1 MNTLP
6 TASDRSVRDDV
17 ALAKRLYMWL
27 LIALAAVGLSALLYY
42 IFAAAADPTRRVCP
56 LLNLTGI
63 PCPSC
68 GGSRAFA
75 RLLAGDFAGSLAL
88 NPNAMLVAIILMA
101 TAIMAL
107 YDSFAMVYKPLQSR
121 MILPRLYRFILP
133 RRRRTL
139 RQRSVLIAIMV
150 AAILFEAFVW
160 IRNIYIDI

>member
-42 IFAAAADPTRRVCP
+42 IFAAAEGSRRVCP

-107 YDSFAMVYKPLQSR
+107 YDFFAMVYKPLQNR
-121 MILPRLYRFILP
+121 MMLPRIYRFVLP
-133 RRRRTL
+133 RKRRTL
-139 RQRSVLIAIMV
+139 RQRSVLIAIVV

>member
-6 TASDRSVRDDV
+6 TASDRSVRDDM

-42 IFAAAADPTRRVCP
+42 IFAAAEESRRVCP

-107 YDSFAMVYKPLQSR
+107 YDFFAIVYKPLQNR
-121 MILPRLYRFILP
+121 MMLPRLYRFVLP

-139 RQRSVLIAIMV
+139 RQRSVLIAIMA

>member
-27 LIALAAVGLSALLYY
+27 LIALAAVGSSVALYY
-42 IFAAAADPTRRVCP
+42 IFAAADPTRRVCP

-88 NPNAMLVAIILMA
+88 NPNAMLVAVVLSAI
-101 TAIMAL
+101 AIMAL

-121 MILPRLYRFILP
+121 MILPRLYRFVLP

-139 RQRSVLIAIMV
+139 RQRSVLIAIV
-150 AAILFEAFVW
+150 AAAILFEAFVW

>member
-88 NPNAMLVAIILMA
+88 NPNAMLVSVVLSAI
-101 TAIMAL
+101 AIMAL
-107 YDSFAMVYKPLQSR
+107 YDSIAMVYKPLQNR
-121 MILPRLYRFILP
+121 MILPRIYRFASSP
-133 RRRRTL
+133 SRWSL
-139 RQRSVLIAIMV
+139 RQRIAVILIV
-150 AAILFEAFVW
+150 FAAILFEGFVW

>member
-27 LIALAAVGLSALLYY
+27 LIALAAVGSSVALYY
-42 IFAAAADPTRRVCP
+42 IFAAADPTRRVCP

-75 RLLAGDFAGSLAL
+75 RLLAGDFAGSLTL

-101 TAIMAL
+101 TAFMAL
-107 YDSFAMVYKPLQSR
+107 YDSFSMVYKPLQSR
-121 MILPRLYRFILP
+121 MILPRIYRFASSP
-133 RRRRTL
+133 SRWSL
-139 RQRSVLIAIMV
+139 RQRIAVILIV
-150 AAILFEAFVW
+150 FAAILFEGFVW

>member
-6 TASDRSVRDDV
+6 TTSDRSVRDDV

-42 IFAAAADPTRRVCP
+42 IFAAAERSSRVCP

-121 MILPRLYRFILP
+121 MILPRLYRFVLP

-139 RQRSVLIAIMV
+139 RQHIGVV
-150 AAILFEAFVW
+150 AAVVLVVLFEVFVW
-160 IRNIYIDI
+160 VRNIYIGI

>member
-42 IFAAAADPTRRVCP
+42 IFAAAEESRRVCP

-107 YDSFAMVYKPLQSR
+107 YDFFAIAYKPLQNR
-121 MILPRLYRFILP
+121 MMLPRLYRFVLP

>member
-42 IFAAAADPTRRVCP
+42 IFAAAEESRRVCP

-107 YDSFAMVYKPLQSR
+107 YDFFAIAYKPLQNR
-121 MILPRLYRFILP
+121 MMLPRLYRFVLP
-133 RRRRTL
+133 SRRRTL